1 MMSSNDIGWLV
12 DFKFIWHYE
21 DGTEAITYPSPY
33 WFSEKVDYSFRV
45 EETRMPPK
53 YIGKT
58 ARDFQ
63 WSEYKDDTTPL
74 KTIVNAFVTRFEDAF
89 LAQHRGLYI
98 HSATKGSG
106 KTLLACCLGN
116 EIAKRYGYKVKFAT
130 ATDYLEAVKDKSDLK
145 QQCKTADLLILD
157 DFGVTDSKDWINE
170 TFFGLINYRNTNMC
184 STIITSN
191 LPRSYKGYEDR
202 IRSRIN
208 EMCLEIH
215 LPEYSVRDKKT
226 AEQERKFIDELIGA

>member
-1 MMSSNDIGWLV
+1 MTSSNDTGQLV
-12 DFKFIWHYE
+12 EFKFVYRYE
-21 DGTEAITYPSPY
+21 DGTEQEQWPSAF
-33 WFSEKVDYSFRV
+33 WFSDKVDYSFRV
-45 EETRMPPK
+45 SETRMPQK
-53 YIGKT
+53 YIGKMAT
-58 ARDFQ
+58 DFQ
-63 WSEYKDDTTPL
+63 WSEYREDTTAL
-74 KTIVNAFVTRFEDAF
+74 KSIVNAFVVKFEESF

-98 HSATKGSG
+98 YSETKGSG

-145 QQCKTADLLILD
+145 QQCKECDLLILD
-157 DFGVTDSKDWINE
+157 DFGVQDSKDWIVE

-191 LPRSYKGYEDR
+191 VPRNHKSIEDR
-202 IRSRIN
+202 IRSRIH

-226 AEQERKFIDELIGA
+226 DEQEKAFINSLLA